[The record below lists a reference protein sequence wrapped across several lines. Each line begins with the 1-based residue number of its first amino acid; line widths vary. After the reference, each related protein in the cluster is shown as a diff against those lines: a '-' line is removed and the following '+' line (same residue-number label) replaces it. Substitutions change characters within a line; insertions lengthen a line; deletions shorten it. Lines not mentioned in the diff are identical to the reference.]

1 MSFSMIQIDDNEA
14 EADLRES
21 LLGDTGNR
29 MLAGQK
35 LMKYIRGLM
44 GGAKSAKVRVG
55 VNAVKASQTL
65 TLASVVAT
73 NAVTVAGQ
81 VFTAVASGA
90 TSVQF
95 NVGADDTESAANLAA
110 AINANTTVNPWV
122 SATSS
127 AAVVTVSAVYPGLLG
142 NAISTLSGTN
152 ITAGAV
158 RLAGGTNGAYQKTH
172 YYGSAS

>member
-1 MSFSMIQIDDNEA
+1 MIQIDDNEA
-14 EADLRES
+14 EADLRGS

-55 VNAVKASQTL
+55 VNAAKASGTL
-65 TLASVVAT
+65 TLASTVAT
-73 NAVTVAGQ
+73 N
-81 VFTAVASGA
+81 TATIHGVVLTAIASGA
-90 TSVQF
+90 TSEQF
-95 NVGADDTESAANLAA
+95 NVGVDDTETAANLVT
-110 AINANTTVNPWV
+110 AINAHATLSLYV

-127 AAVVTVSAVYPGLLG
+127 GAAVTVTALYPGLLG
-142 NAISTLSGTN
+142 NAITLVGSAT
-152 ITAGAV
+152 ITASAA
-158 RLAGGTNGAYQKTH
+158 RLASGTNGAYQKTH